1 MNQSQIL
8 TQLQGTSIEERILI
22 IEAILQTVKNDM
34 RSTSSQPLPSEEY
47 PLRGKVVR
55 YDNPYEP
62 VDLEDWESLA

>member
-1 MNQSQIL
+1 MNPSKIL

-34 RSTSSQPLPSEEY
+34 RLTSSQPLTSEY
-47 PLRGKVVR
+47 HPLRGKVVH

-62 VDLEDWESLA
+62 VALEDWEAPA